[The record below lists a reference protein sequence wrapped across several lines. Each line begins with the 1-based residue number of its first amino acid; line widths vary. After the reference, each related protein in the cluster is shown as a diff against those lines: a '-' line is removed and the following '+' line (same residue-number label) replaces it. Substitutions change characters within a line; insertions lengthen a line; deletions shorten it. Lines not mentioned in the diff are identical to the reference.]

1 VAGMKV
7 DMKASHPERLRIAI
21 RSRRPPTPRVQVWND
36 ALVVPP
42 ASDRT
47 ATGVLVR
54 AERGW
59 SVPAGAE
66 LRRWGRPFHDRPGP
80 AEATLADP
88 GRHLPEAVFAG
99 WYEDHYGHFLLE
111 SVARLWPTDLD
122 PSVPIVWITDRP
134 ELRPWAHEILS
145 IMGIDNE
152 IVLIERSTAPLRVD
166 RLVVPDAAT
175 QLRRWIHPTFIERL
189 ACRPASPEPGRR
201 IWLSRRSSTRPDRL
215 AQEVDIE
222 RGLADLGWTIVLPE
236 TLSVS
241 AQLDLLARAEH
252 VAGIEGSAFH
262 GLLLLAGF
270 TGSIDVLTRNRS
282 PNQDLQAR
290 AAGWDQ
296 RRLDPCG
303 GHRVTVVMGPR
314 MRGEQLLMGTRC
326 DDIDVDATVAM
337 LDASS
342 RRRS

>member
-1 VAGMKV
+1 MTIG
-7 DMKASHPERLRIAI
+7 I
-21 RSRRPPTPRVQVWND
+21 RSRRPPGLRVNVWND

-42 ASDRT
+42 ADDRT
-47 ATGVLVR
+47 TTGVLVR

-59 SVPAGAE
+59 SVPPGAE
-66 LRRWGRPFHDRPGP
+66 LRRWGRPFHDRPG
-80 AEATLADP
+80 ATEATLADP

-145 IMGIDNE
+145 FMGIANE
-152 IVLIERSTAPLRVD
+152 IVLVERSTAPLTVD
-166 RLVVPDAAT
+166 RLVVPDAA
-175 QLRRWIHPTFIERL
+175 LHFRRWVHPAFVARL
-189 ACRPASPEPGRR
+189 ACRPATPEPDCR
-201 IWLSRRSSTRPDRL
+201 IWLSRRSSARPDRL
-215 AQEVDIE
+215 VEEADIE

-236 TLSVS
+236 TLGV
-241 AQLDLLARAEH
+241 AQQLDLLARAAH

-262 GLLLLAGF
+262 GLLLLDGF
-270 TGSIDVLTRNRS
+270 TGSIDIVNRHRS
-282 PNQDLQAR
+282 PNPELLAR

-303 GHRVTVVMGPR
+303 GRKVKVVMGPALK
-314 MRGEQLLMGTRC
+314 GTQPLMGFRWE
-326 DDIDVDATVAM
+326 DVDVDATVAM